1 MLFGRPATRGMLA
14 LVAASLVLA
23 QIAPLHQAVAQ
34 SLRASA
40 MSRAEYDACQ
50 TRDEAGFRQAIEAVT
65 VASLERGLMGLDY
78 KAIIADEWRRGA
90 LDDVMGRR
98 VDAAVEEIRSESS
111 WTDLIGSLASSE
123 RAQQL
128 ATTAAERV
136 YRSSEIKTAIEQMA
150 GGIGKAIGERIEL
163 ATVDAAE
170 PATQCLQAFLGQRFG
185 STVARTVS
193 TNAGKEFVIDASKGS
208 ASITTGQ
215 VLAEGKEGI
224 AGAVILIVRRQLA
237 NMASRV
243 GQRLLGAVLG
253 RVISVV
259 AGGIGVVLIAKD
271 IWELRNGVLPIV
283 ATEMKSPATRD
294 KVQDELAKAMR
305 EQIGEHVKEIGQR
318 AADRVI
324 EIWQEFRRAHAKVL
338 ELAEKDDGF
347 KRFIDTVKPQN
358 LARLDEAVALVLVS
372 EGEPAVLRRLA
383 DGSLH
388 EAVERL
394 PPAALEIAR
403 DQRSLDVGFK
413 WAALAG
419 DRLPKVIEHEIHR
432 RNGPAEFN
440 KASLNRILSLDDRV
454 AIGRLA
460 SLKAAERDLLL
471 ELPDGDLKKLGRAL
485 NPAELTSLS
494 TYLAGL
500 ERNASQRLL
509 AAVAHSPAKM
519 QIIAPQT
526 VRDAIL
532 ASRDQ
537 AAAVG
542 IMLKADGIFD
552 VGSFI
557 EEATLVHEGKVS
569 PRLLVARYPTAIGV
583 LALLSLILL
592 MLLWRLIFGRRRVVV
607 AQVRG

>member
-1 MLFGRPATRGMLA
+1 MTRA
-14 LVAASLVLA
+14 DY
-23 QIAPLHQAVAQ
+23 
-34 SLRASA
+34 
-40 MSRAEYDACQ
+40 EACQ
-50 TRDEAGFRQAIEAVT
+50 SRDETGFRQAIEAVT
-65 VASLERGLMGLDY
+65 IASLERSLRGLDY
-78 KAIIADEWRRGA
+78 KGIIADEWRRGG
-90 LDDVMGRR
+90 LDDTMAKR
-98 VDAAVEEIRSESS
+98 VDAAVEEIRSKSS
-111 WTDLIGSLASSE
+111 WTDLIGSLASTE

-136 YRSSEIKTAIEQMA
+136 FRSNEIKAAIETMA
-150 GGIGKAIGERIEL
+150 GGIGKAIGQRIEL

-170 PATQCLQAFLGQRFG
+170 PATQCLQAFLGPRFG
-185 STVARTVS
+185 TTVARTVS

-208 ASITTGQ
+208 ASISTGQ
-215 VLAEGKEGI
+215 VLAEGSEGI
-224 AGAVILIVRRQLA
+224 AGAVILLVRRQLA

-283 ATEMKSPATRD
+283 AGEMKSPATRD
-294 KVQDELAKAMR
+294 KVQDELAKAMS

-324 EIWQEFRRAHAKVL
+324 EVWQEFRRAHAKVL
-338 ELAEKDDGF
+338 ELAEKDDGL

-358 LARLDEAVALVLVS
+358 LARLDEAIALVLVS
-372 EGEPAVLRRLA
+372 EGEPAVARRLA

-419 DRLPKVIEHEIHR
+419 DRLPKVLEHEIYR
-432 RNGPAEFN
+432 RNGPAEFT
-440 KASLNRILSLDDRV
+440 KASLTRILSLDDRV
-454 AIGRLA
+454 AMGRLA
-460 SLKAAERDLLL
+460 SLKASERDLLL
-471 ELPDGDLKKLGRAL
+471 ELPDGDLKKLGRTL

-500 ERNASQRLL
+500 ERAAGQRLL
-509 AAVAHSPAKM
+509 AAVAHAPAKM
-519 QIIAPQT
+519 QSVAPQT

-532 ASRDQ
+532 ASQDQ
-537 AAAVG
+537 AAAIG

-552 VGSFI
+552 VGTFI
-557 EEATLVHEGKVS
+557 EEVGLVRDGRVS
-569 PRLLVARYPTAIGV
+569 PRIILARYPTAIGV
-583 LALLSLILL
+583 IGLLSLMML
-592 MLLWRLIFGRRRVVV
+592 MMLWRLLFGRRRIVV
-607 AQVRG
+607 AQAGK